1 MVNDSTTVAGKL
13 SDFFSNIGT
22 PASYLAWKAS
32 VPAPTTPP
40 APVAPQTADAL
51 NNWTPADMYAGTAA
65 AFNDWKTQSIT
76 YTPEPAPPEPPKD
89 NTYLYLA
96 AFLGVISLLV
106 LVKR

>member
-1 MVNDSTTVAGKL
+1 MISDNTTVAGKL

-22 PASYLAWKAS
+22 PATYLAWRAS
-32 VPAPTTPP
+32 VPPPTAPP
-40 APVAPQTADAL
+40 APAAPVADTMTSF
-51 NNWTPADMYAGTAA
+51 TPADMYAGTAA

-76 YTPEPAPPEPPKD
+76 YVPEVAPPEPPKD

-96 AFLGVISLLV
+96 AFLGVISLVV